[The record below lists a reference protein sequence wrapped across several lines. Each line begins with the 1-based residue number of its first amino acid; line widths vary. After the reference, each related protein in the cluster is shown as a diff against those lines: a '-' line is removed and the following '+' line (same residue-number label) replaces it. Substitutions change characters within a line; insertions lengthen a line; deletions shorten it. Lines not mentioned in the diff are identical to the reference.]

1 MKGIVCSGK
10 GEGKKYIAMDEYK
23 KQIEEKFNF
32 SPYEG
37 TLNLELSKEIFDDLK
52 NIEGI
57 NLRGFKKGNKFFGDV
72 KSFPVEID
80 GRKCALLLPAMS
92 KHSSVVEIVCGEKFR
107 NGLRDGDD
115 VFFFFEPF
123 EKKGVD
129 ASFFALP
136 HCGMEESR
144 ITIYYDSPFEEGR
157 RDLFCEEN
165 REDAYLKRFIGRDA
179 ASMIFEGEGKEE
191 YKKLFEWIKRKG
203 YSIISPLRK
212 IKYSCLNEWQIE
224 IKIKRE

>member
-1 MKGIVCSGK
+1 MKGTVCSGK

-37 TLNLELSKEIFDDLK
+37 TLNLKVSKEIFNDLK

-57 NLRGFKKGNKFFGDV
+57 NLLGFKKDDKFFGNV

-80 GRKCALLLPAMS
+80 GRKCLLLLPAMS
-92 KHSSVVEIVCGEKFR
+92 GHNNVVEIVCIDKLR
-107 NGLRDGDD
+107 NGLKDGDD

-123 EKKGVD
+123 EKKGLD
-129 ASFFALP
+129 TSFFVLQDY
-136 HCGMEESR
+136 GKEESR

-165 REDAYLKRFIGRDA
+165 REDIYLKRFIARDV
-179 ASMIFEGEGKEE
+179 ASIIFEGDGKEE
-191 YKKLFEWIKRKG
+191 YKKLFEWIKNKG
-203 YSIISPLRK
+203 YSIISPPRK

-224 IKIKRE
+224 IKIKKD